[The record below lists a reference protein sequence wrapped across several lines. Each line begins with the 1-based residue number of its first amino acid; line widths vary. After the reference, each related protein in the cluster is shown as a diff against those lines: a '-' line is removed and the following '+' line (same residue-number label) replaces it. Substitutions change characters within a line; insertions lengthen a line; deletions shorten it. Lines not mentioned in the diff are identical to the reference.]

1 MDLIFAGFLAPTKS
15 RSIHSEGMA
24 TRRVR
29 HDFETRVNL
38 LQKLQQQSS
47 TRREYGSYTNSSNRR
62 VFIIIS
68 MISNGRILTGLTC
81 TSCNFNLLCTSFS
94 FLMEISAYHIAS
106 GARLGSSHCI
116 ELKYLALCAFPSH
129 RCREPF
135 AACCR
140 AVGFGPYEGN
150 P

>member
-1 MDLIFAGFLAPTKS
+1 MDLIFTGFLAPTKS
-15 RSIHSEGMA
+15 RSLHSEGIA
-24 TRRVR
+24 TRSVC

-38 LQKLQQQSS
+38 LQKLQQQST
-47 TRREYGSYTNSSNRR
+47 TRHEYGSYTISLNRR
-62 VFIIIS
+62 SFIIIS
-68 MISNGRILTGLTC
+68 MISIGRILTGLTC
-81 TSCNFNLLCTSFS
+81 SSCDFNLLCTSFS
-94 FLMEISAYHIAS
+94 FLMGISAYHIAS

-116 ELKYLALCAFPSH
+116 ELKCSGLCEFPSH

-135 AACCR
+135 SACCR